1 MATTKEIEKEL
12 ARALREIGDITPWFD
27 TEVSGWVFSH
37 ELYPV
42 ECDGTTCEEVV
53 EKYPKYLREFILH
66 RLEERLDP
74 IVEKNTVGH
83 GGKRTGAGRPR
94 GSEGQVTV
102 PVRLPNDI
110 AKWIKKNSNLE
121 LVRELMACS
130 L

>member
-1 MATTKEIEKEL
+1 MAATKEIEKEL

-74 IVEKNTVGH
+74 IVEK
-83 GGKRTGAGRPR
+83 KYRW
-94 GSEGQVTV
+94 S
-102 PVRLPNDI
+102 
-110 AKWIKKNSNLE
+110 WW
-121 LVRELMACS
+121 
-130 L
+130 